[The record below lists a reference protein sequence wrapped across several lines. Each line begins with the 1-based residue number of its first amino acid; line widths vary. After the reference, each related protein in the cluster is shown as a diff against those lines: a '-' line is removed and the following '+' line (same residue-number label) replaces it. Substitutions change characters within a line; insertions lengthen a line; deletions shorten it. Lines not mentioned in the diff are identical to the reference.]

1 MILLE
6 NDAFPFRAN
15 RHELSH
21 LDPFQDH
28 AVAWGFKSLT
38 VSCFHLRTVCVCGGK
53 GRVCSPAVEMER
65 KSEGHKLNLYL

>member
-21 LDPFQDH
+21 LDPFQDC
-28 AVAWGFKSLT
+28 AVG
-38 VSCFHLRTVCVCGGK
+38 LRASPVCVEERGD
-53 GRVCSPAVEMER
+53 CSPAVEIER
-65 KSEGHKLNLYL
+65 KHEGQQKDFLYL